1 MEGGPFSPIAAPA
14 AAKYAPR
21 VGGWQAVPMV
31 GASGTLAMTA
41 SRLYFVSA
49 SFAPGQVDRIALRT
63 TTGGGAGSVIRVG
76 IYAPTADGLPG
87 TLLADLGTQ
96 VSTGTG
102 TLEWTTT
109 AGVNGLVMLAA
120 AAQVGTAPTIA
131 GLSGA
136 DGVRSN
142 SGSLYFSSSG
152 LNVFSNGVSGYSQ
165 DSVTG
170 ALPATATPVADGGSM
185 PVFGIRWA

>member
-1 MEGGPFSPIAAPA
+1 MQGGPFTQISGPA

-41 SRLYFVSA
+41 SKLYFTPA
-49 SFAPGQVDRIALRT
+49 SFAPGQLDRIALYVT
-63 TTGGGAGSVIRVG
+63 SGGGAGSVIRVG
-76 IYAPTADGLPG
+76 IYAAAANGLPG
-87 TLLADLGTQ
+87 ALLADLGTQ

-102 TLEWTTT
+102 ALEWTTT
-109 AGVNGLVMLAA
+109 ASVNGLVMLAA
-120 AAQVGTAPTIA
+120 VAQVGTAPTIA

-142 SGSLYFSSSG
+142 SGSLYFSSTG
-152 LNVFSNGVSGYSQ
+152 LNLFSNGVSGYSET
-165 DSVTG
+165 SITG
-170 ALPATATPVADGGSM
+170 ALPASATPVGDGGSM
-185 PVFGIRWA
+185 PVFGVRWA